1 MIKKIYYMVLTF
13 TLLFVFNMDIT
24 NAEETDENGNI
35 VCKYRYDAD
44 RNVEISYNDTAYS
57 VRLTDQYGNEL
68 TKEDFFGAS
77 PTGTYFNI
85 DLLYDFE
92 YNDWISYVNN
102 SESSTGCPYSIVV
115 SKMSVGASDYQSG
128 SIRIQLKKYN
138 FWNWNSWGWYQSTS
152 PCLNCSDVDFDFT
165 YNSTEFECSSLLG
178 ERTICI
184 INEIMG
190 YIRILVPVGL
200 IFDFTRAMF
209 ASSEE
214 DMKKI
219 QKMFIRR
226 IIVAVLIF
234 LSPVIVNIAI
244 SITNDISGFVRTD
257 TCGIL

>member
-13 TLLFVFNMDIT
+13 TLLFVFNMDII

-68 TKEDFFGAS
+68 TLEDFNGPVS
-77 PTGTYFNI
+77 TIGLSI
-85 DLLYDFE
+85 SYDFSYDE
-92 YNDWISYVNN
+92 WMDYVNKSD
-102 SESSTGCPYSIVV
+102 SESNCPYSVV
-115 SKMSVGASDYQSG
+115 LSKYMNIMPSG
-128 SIRIQLKKYN
+128 YDIKYRLQLKKYGFFGGFN
-138 FWNWNSWGWYQSTS
+138 WYQSTS
-152 PCLNCSDVDFDFT
+152 PCLNCSDVDFEFT

-178 ERTICI
+178 ERTISV

-200 IFDFTRAMF
+200 IAFGIFDFTRAMF
-209 ASSEE
+209 ASSED

-226 IIVAVLIF
+226 VIVAVLIF
-234 LSPVIVNIAI
+234 LSPVIINIVI
-244 SITNDISGFVRTD
+244 SITNDISGLIKTD
-257 TCGIL
+257 TCGIV